1 MPRLYSITV
10 LPYYRITGHGPPVDN
25 KFTTFVSPIRSSLNT
40 ELFMANRMMARN
52 QARFSRPIV
61 VIAIISIALGLSV
74 MFLSIAILSGFQ
86 KEIREKVIGFGGHI
100 QITSFEEN
108 PSFEPKPIRKTQELI
123 STLQRLDG
131 IRHVQL
137 FGTKAGMIK
146 TKDQIQGVVFKGVG
160 SDFDWSFF
168 DSKIREGRHFQS
180 SDTGRT
186 DEVIISRKICN
197 LLNLKLHDDLRMYFI
212 SGNHVLGRK
221 FTIAGIYE
229 TGLEEF
235 DNIYVLGDLHH
246 IRRLNNWNDDEVGGI
261 EILINDFSDIDR
273 IGKEVYQNIGF
284 SLDASTIKQLYP
296 QLFDWLSL
304 QDINVLIILIL
315 MILVAGITMIS
326 TLLIL
331 ILERTGTIGILKA
344 LGMTNRSV
352 RKIFLYQS
360 VVIIGTG
367 MLFGNLTGFGL
378 SLLQLH
384 FGLVTLP
391 QESYY
396 MAYVPIDLNGWH
408 ILLLNLGTL
417 LVCFL
422 ILIIP
427 SMIITRISPIKAIRF
442 T

>member
-1 MPRLYSITV
+1 
-10 LPYYRITGHGPPVDN
+10 
-25 KFTTFVSPIRSSLNT
+25 
-40 ELFMANRMMARN
+40 MMAHN

-61 VIAIISIALGLSV
+61 IIAIISIALGLSV

-100 QITSFEEN
+100 QVTSFEEN
-108 PSFEPKPIRKTQELI
+108 QSFEPKPIKPTHELL
-123 STLQRLDG
+123 STLHNIKG
-131 IRHVQL
+131 IRHIQV
-137 FGTKAGMIK
+137 FATKAGIIR
-146 TKDQIQGVVFKGVG
+146 TNDQIQGVVFKGIG
-160 SDFDWSFF
+160 NDFDWSFF
-168 DSKIREGRHFQS
+168 DSKIKEGRHFQPA
-180 SDTGRT
+180 DTGRT
-186 DEVIISRKICN
+186 DDVIISRKLCN
-197 LLNLKLHDDLRMYFI
+197 LLNLKLNDDLRMYFI
-212 SGNHVLGRK
+212 SGDHVLGRK
-221 FTIAGIYE
+221 FTIVGIYE

-235 DNIYVLGDLHH
+235 DDIYVLGDIHH
-246 IRRLNNWNDDEVGGI
+246 IRRLNNWDTGEVGGL
-261 EILINDFSDIDR
+261 EILIGKFDEIDAM
-273 IGKEVYQNIGF
+273 GKEVYQSIGF

-296 QLFDWLSL
+296 QIFDWLAL

-352 RKIFLYQS
+352 RQVFLYQS
-360 VVIIGTG
+360 VVIIGIG
-367 MLFGNLTGFGL
+367 MLFGNFFGFGL
-378 SLLQLH
+378 SFLQLH

-396 MAYVPIDLNGWH
+396 MTTVPIYLNGWH

-427 SMIITRISPIKAIRF
+427 SMVITRISPIKAIRF

>member
-1 MPRLYSITV
+1 
-10 LPYYRITGHGPPVDN
+10 
-25 KFTTFVSPIRSSLNT
+25 
-40 ELFMANRMMARN
+40 MANRMMARN

-108 PSFEPKPIRKTQELI
+108 PSFEPKPIRTTQELI
-123 STLQRLDG
+123 STLQHVDG
-131 IRHVQL
+131 IRHTQV

-146 TKDQIQGVVFKGVG
+146 TKDQIQGVVFKGIG

-168 DSKIREGRHFQS
+168 DSKIKEGRHIQP

-186 DEVIISRKICN
+186 DEVIISRKLCN
-197 LLNLKLHDDLRMYFI
+197 LLNLKLNDDLRMYFI

-261 EILINDFSDIDR
+261 EILINDFNDIDR

-352 RKIFLYQS
+352 RKIFLFQS

-396 MAYVPIDLNGWH
+396 MAYVPIYLNGWH
-408 ILLLNLGTL
+408 IVLLNLGTL

-427 SMIITRISPIKAIRF
+427 SMIITRISPIRAIRF